1 MKKNLILTILKVSAI
16 LLLPI
21 FLSAES
27 IWIDRNIYSSSGGY
41 KTGDV
46 LIVNINDISTIKF
59 TQNSS
64 DKNTLNLSSNPDKT
78 ITGFLPNV
86 AADKSSSTSN
96 NISFDGKNSINFS
109 MATTVTGSS
118 ANGQLNIVGSR
129 TYSFNGVN
137 TAIRISGAVDPTFI
151 DGRGIDSASI
161 SNFRIS
167 VNGSKSG
174 VKFNIPLPEP
184 TKVTEDQNRASK
196 KDDSKN
202 TDKAKSTKKPKKN
215 ISSLLSETEKNRIA
229 IDYLQKMLGELTR

>member
-41 KTGDV
+41 KIGDV

-64 DKNTLNLSSNPDKT
+64 DKNTLNFSSNPDKT

-86 AADKSSSTSN
+86 AADKSSSNSGN
-96 NISFDGKNSINFS
+96 LKYDGKNSIKLS
-109 MATTVTGSS
+109 IATTVTSRA
-118 ANGQLNIVGSR
+118 ANGQLNLRGSR
-129 TYSFNGVN
+129 SYQFNGAN
-137 TAIRISGAVDPTFI
+137 TSIQISGAVDPTFI
-151 DGRGIDSASI
+151 DGRGVDSAAV

-174 VKFNIPLPEP
+174 INL
-184 TKVTEDQNRASK
+184 NRPALKPDETASTTL
-196 KDDSKN
+196 N
-202 TDKAKSTKKPKKN
+202 EN
-215 ISSLLSETEKNRIA
+215 EKNRIV
-229 IDYLQKMLGELTR
+229 IDYLQKVLGELTR